1 MQLLSRLTRARSGA
15 LISSLIVMGGFV
27 LSRIT
32 GLLRDIVISARF
44 GTSPE
49 YGAYIAAFRIT
60 DLLYILVIGGA
71 LGSSFIPV
79 FIQVWDRDGQLKAWR
94 LASAVLTWTMIILT
108 AASALL
114 WLSAPTAARWAYGSD
129 SFSPALLE
137 LTVGFTRLFLLSPL
151 LLGLGGLAMA
161 ALNARERFAL
171 PALAPTL
178 YNLGIILGALL
189 LTPSLGIWG
198 LAWGVVLGS
207 LLYLLFQIPGLL
219 QIGLR
224 LRLNLGRDLDEL
236 STVARQMGPR
246 VLGHSAAHL
255 STLITAAL
263 AARLDRGLE
272 LLAGLNYAFQIMLLP
287 YGIFSLSLS
296 TVAYPTLARLNAEQ
310 RLDEL
315 RDLVR
320 RTLGTI
326 LFLTTPAA
334 VALIILGLPIVRL
347 LLQRGVFDETSLRDT
362 TGALLGYAAALP
374 AFAASEILI
383 RTFYAMQRTWVPVL
397 VGIFQVGLNLLL
409 GLLLSGRGI
418 EGLAIAFTLA
428 NNLEALLLFL
438 LLPRILPGIWRNQ
451 PFWRSLTT
459 TLLASLSLGGLLL
472 LLNRSPLGSFDFLSL
487 NTPYLWQRDIL
498 PLALWLLGAGLSGA
512 ALYFGLSLTLGARE
526 PRALLDRLRRKST

>member
-246 VLGHSAAHL
+246 VLGQSAAHL

-326 LFLTTPAA
+326 LFLTAPAA

-472 LLNRSPLGSFDFLSL
+472 LLNRSPLGSFDFLSP